1 MKKIK
6 YLISL
11 ALLAVAPTIYAQTK
25 AAPEVPTFKV
35 TLNVTNNGGGSDTL
49 RAKKTTSDDKYE
61 TLLFHSTPQ
70 KPSTL
75 DQKVTYNTDA
85 KIIMVAEAQKML
97 ESFTVNNTDK
107 LSAANGAFQTTGTDK
122 GRNTY
127 SFALGELK
135 EKTDIV
141 LKWVDKPEVKVTI
154 SGTEQTVNT
163 TSGATAVT
171 VTTDIADLTLTPTYY
186 SDKAC
191 TTSTTLDKINNA
203 GTYYIK
209 LKTDETF
216 NHKGVDMVVPLVINE
231 KITLSVATNPTVST
245 GALQGQ
251 PLSTVTFTGG
261 KVTVDGKAD
270 HVIAGTWSW
279 DNPNLALKGGTNN
292 YAATFTPDSSAIY
305 NAVKVSAISVAAKK
319 VATVTVKQT
328 VGGTVTIDKA
338 TADNKYVGTTDAFA
352 DIKATATPDAGYKF
366 VKWVIPSNAES
377 ADSETAVT
385 KEFSTVEDG
394 TVITAEFAKATRKV
408 KLATMTDGT
417 VEVRNGTTALSL
429 NTTGIDIEVGT
440 TLTLTAKPNE
450 SKEVVKCGYT
460 YKKEN
465 ANGTD
470 PETDATSFVVGG
482 EKEGSYTIA
491 ATFKEIVPDQYM
503 ISVSSM
509 ENGTVVMKQGNDIVT
524 PNSSVVKGSTVNIIA
539 VPNKGYRLK
548 ELRAGGTDI
557 TKTGLATVNDDM
569 AVVATFEPE
578 EYLVSTDGLGLA
590 DITVS
595 GVASSG
601 SKYAYKSKLQV
612 SAKEKNADNYKI
624 ISLLVNNKPVANG
637 SEIIVEGPTTI
648 TVDIRQLV
656 DLKILNPEVTTVT
669 YNSNIQEY
677 AVETANNLGNFNIKY
692 RASGNS
698 NYTDPIAA
706 NTYTVV
712 ITRPADDIYKAV
724 NETRTLI
731 IEKALPGILDIPA
744 AEEIN
749 NQATGKEVAN
759 TTTVKGVWRKGGVT
773 ERKSLLLT
781 KTSGEVTFETIT
793 FYPEDP
799 NISPVT
805 VKAPQTTEM
814 KNKAETKTITI
825 NGSENGVVG
834 LKNQDADVTSGQKL
848 MVGLKLTV
856 TLKANP
862 GYRIDWSKVTV
873 DSKSLGADHTFT
885 IEDKDMT
892 INASQAFVK
901 KEEVKINSSSQS
913 IETAYTSMPVN
924 VTATQL
930 TLPASVAADEWI
942 FTYKQ
947 DENQAAPVN
956 VASYDIYA
964 SCKESETHTAATA
977 TKVGTLK
984 IEQAKLTTGDKT
996 TIVLPTA
1003 NGVLTGAALSTSTLT
1018 GGSVSLNGQP
1028 IAGSF
1033 KWASENATVN
1043 AAGEQSVSFTT
1054 TNTNYDA
1061 STLNGLKVYVSL
1073 LDVQTHTVTIQKAGN
1088 ANGEALITN
1097 ASGVEVKSGDLIQQG
1112 MQLTITPVKGE
1123 IESVMGVDHSV
1134 NKDANDKVLFWT
1146 CTAPANDFTLTITFK
1161 SGTVDPGKPE
1171 EPEKPGDKE
1180 TAVTGI
1186 TLDKTT
1192 LELQTGKTYQLIPT
1206 ITPTDATNKSVKWI
1220 STDPKVATVTS
1231 DGTVKAIKGGN
1242 ATIIATTEDGGYTTL
1257 CEVTVNSTATGI
1269 EEILSESRIYGLR
1282 GAIRIEPATTM
1293 NAMIIRMNG
1302 QIVYND
1308 TISASEQIPA
1318 GSGIYIVRLSASG
1331 KTTTTKVIVK

>member
-107 LSAANGAFQTTGTDK
+107 LSVANGAFQTTGTDK

-154 SGTEQTVNT
+154 SGTEQTV
-163 TSGATAVT
+163 SQDGAKAVT
-171 VTTDIADLTLTPTYY
+171 VTTNIADLTLTPTYY

-191 TTSTTLDKINNA
+191 TSSATLAQINKA

-209 LKTDETF
+209 LQTNETVE
-216 NHKGVDMVVPLVINE
+216 HKGVDMVVPLVINE

-352 DIKATATPDAGYKF
+352 NITATATPDAGYKF
-366 VKWVIPSNAES
+366 VKWVTPSDATS
-377 ADSETAVT
+377 ADSELAVT

-612 SAKEKNADNYKI
+612 SAREKNTDNYKI

-712 ITRPADDIYKAV
+712 ITRPADAVYKAV
-724 NETRTLI
+724 NATRTLI

-862 GYRIDWSKVTV
+862 GYRIDWSKVKVNDQALST
-873 DSKSLGADHTFT
+873 DHTFT
-885 IEDKDMT
+885 IEGNDMT
-892 INASQAFVK
+892 IDASSAFVEK
-901 KEEVKINSSSQS
+901 MKVKLSS
-913 IETAYTSMPVN
+913 TKNVTMNYTSMPVN
-924 VTATQL
+924 VIASQL
-930 TLPASVAADEWI
+930 DNLPSTVVADEWI

-947 DENQAAPVN
+947 GDNQAAPVN
-956 VASYDIYA
+956 AASYDIYA

-984 IEQAKLTTGDKT
+984 IEQAKLTTDDKT

-1003 NGVLTGAALSTSTLT
+1003 SGVLTGAALSTSTLT

-1028 IAGSF
+1028 VAGSF
-1033 KWASENATVN
+1033 KWANESTMVN
-1043 AAGEQSVSFTT
+1043 AAGEQTVSFTT
-1054 TNTNYDA
+1054 TNPNYDA
-1061 STLNGLKVYVSL
+1061 SKLNNLQVYVSL
-1073 LDVQTHTVTIQKAGN
+1073 LDVQTYTVTIQKEGN
-1088 ANGEALITN
+1088 ANGEVQITN

-1123 IESVMGVDHSV
+1123 IESVTGLSTSE
-1134 NKDANDKVLFWT
+1134 NKDANGKVLFWT

-1171 EPEKPGDKE
+1171 EPGDKE

-1192 LELQTGKTYQLIPT
+1192 LELQTGKTYRLIPT

-1242 ATIIATTEDGGYTTL
+1242 ATIIATTEDGGYTAL

-1282 GAIRIEPATTM
+1282 GAIRIEPTTTM